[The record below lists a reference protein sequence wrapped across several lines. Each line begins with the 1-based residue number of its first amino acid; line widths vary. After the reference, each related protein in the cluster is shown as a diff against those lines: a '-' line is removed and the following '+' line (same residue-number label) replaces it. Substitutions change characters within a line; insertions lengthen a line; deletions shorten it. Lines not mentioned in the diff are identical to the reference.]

1 MLRRLPLALSLAALA
16 LPLAAQALDMPKRKS
31 GLWEIKTSGEGMPGQ
46 TIQQCVDAASD
57 QLLAQR
63 AGGMGKQ
70 QCSKNDVSKQGNKM
84 VVDSVCKFGQ
94 TTSTTHAEFS
104 GDFESA
110 YKADMA
116 TKFDPPLMGRA
127 TSNST
132 IEARWT
138 GPCKPGQK
146 PGDMI
151 MPGMGNIN
159 LNDMLKNLPQR

>member
-1 MLRRLPLALSLAALA
+1 MRRLPLALTLAALAA
-16 LPLAAQALDMPKRKS
+16 LPLAAQALDVPKRKS
-31 GLWEIKTSGEGMPGQ
+31 GLWEVKMSADGAPGQ

-63 AGGMGKQ
+63 AGAAGKQ
-70 QCSKNDVSKQGNKM
+70 QCSKNEVSRQGGST

-94 TTSTTHAEFS
+94 STSTSRAVFT
-104 GDFESA
+104 GDFDTA
-110 YKADMA
+110 YKADVA

-132 IEARWT
+132 MEARWT

-151 MPGMGNIN
+151 MPGMGNLN